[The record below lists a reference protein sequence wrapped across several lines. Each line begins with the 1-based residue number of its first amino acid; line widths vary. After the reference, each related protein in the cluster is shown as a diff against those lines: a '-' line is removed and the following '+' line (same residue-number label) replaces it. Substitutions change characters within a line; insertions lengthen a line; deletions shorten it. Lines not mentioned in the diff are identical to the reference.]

1 MRCQGRDLRWF
12 DVGGVGGDD
21 DADDGE
27 WLSAVR
33 AAVVAAAGR
42 VVGDGGRDAG
52 DGGDGGD
59 DAGDGGN
66 GERDDVITCRVVAVT
81 LPPGRLAAG
90 YGAVAF
96 S

>member
-1 MRCQGRDLRWF
+1 
-12 DVGGVGGDD
+12 VGGVGGDD

-33 AAVVAAAGR
+33 AAVVAAGGR
-42 VVGDGGRDAG
+42 DVIRDGGDGGR

-59 DAGDGGN
+59 DA
-66 GERDDVITCRVVAVT
+66 RDDVIACRVVAVT
-81 LPPGRLAAG
+81 FAPGRLAAG
-90 YGAVAF
+90 DGAVAF